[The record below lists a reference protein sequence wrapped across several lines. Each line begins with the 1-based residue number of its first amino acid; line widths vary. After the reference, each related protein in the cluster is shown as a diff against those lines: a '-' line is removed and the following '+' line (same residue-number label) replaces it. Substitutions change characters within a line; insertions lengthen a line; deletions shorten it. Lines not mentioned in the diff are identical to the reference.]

1 MAASGRSQ
9 SSANVLKRARRS
21 LACASV
27 IPRDRGSTPNAFGAA
42 PSKRSSLAAC
52 SSAACSHRWISSS
65 CTARSRNFLSTARRS
80 ASLSFGSSL
89 MISDALTGE
98 IIIPVGNLSGGR
110 VMESFTEDQRSSLRR
125 KAEGRDRAQKRAL
138 KLRSCRTQ
146 TESRSQGERK
156 NKKEELRI
164 KKRLLKASSV
174 ATALRA
180 VR

>member
-1 MAASGRSQ
+1 
-9 SSANVLKRARRS
+9 
-21 LACASV
+21 
-27 IPRDRGSTPNAFGAA
+27 
-42 PSKRSSLAAC
+42 
-52 SSAACSHRWISSS
+52 
-65 CTARSRNFLSTARRS
+65 
-80 ASLSFGSSL
+80 

-138 KLRSCRTQ
+138 KLRSCRSQ